1 MELIQNEF
9 FVPEKYPVRPKR
21 SKVEILTARAAKVG
35 IKILRN
41 YYNLTVIAVITQLS
55 VIISI
60 PIASLHIFQ

>member
-35 IKILRN
+35 IEIRILRN
-41 YYNLTVIAVITQLS
+41 NLTVIAVIS
-55 VIISI
+55 Y
-60 PIASLHIFQ
+60 